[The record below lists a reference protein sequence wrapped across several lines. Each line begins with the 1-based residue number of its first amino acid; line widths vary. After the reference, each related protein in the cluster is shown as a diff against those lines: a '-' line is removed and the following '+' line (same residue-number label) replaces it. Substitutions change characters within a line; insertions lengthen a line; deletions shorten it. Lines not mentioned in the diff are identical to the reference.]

1 MREISTLN
9 ITNIVDLLMHIS
21 MRLEVKDTLDDE
33 IKTCILKAES
43 LLMSILHQD
52 TLTPEWTTELYR
64 HLNFYKERYKDYK
77 HQDTITA
84 Y

>member
-9 ITNIVDLLMHIS
+9 ITNIMDLLMHIS

-52 TLTPEWTTELYR
+52 TLTAEWTSELYR
-64 HLNFYKERYKDYK
+64 HLNFYKERYKDYRN
-77 HQDTITA
+77 QDTLTA